1 MTENQA
7 DLLITIMA
15 DIKLY
20 ILLILIIIT
29 ITTIIKTIKEIKKLI
44 EKGR

>member
-1 MTENQA
+1 MTEEQA
-7 DLLITIMA
+7 NLLIKIMA

-20 ILLILIIIT
+20 ILLIMIIIT
-29 ITTIIKTIKEIKKLI
+29 IITIIKTIKEIKKLI